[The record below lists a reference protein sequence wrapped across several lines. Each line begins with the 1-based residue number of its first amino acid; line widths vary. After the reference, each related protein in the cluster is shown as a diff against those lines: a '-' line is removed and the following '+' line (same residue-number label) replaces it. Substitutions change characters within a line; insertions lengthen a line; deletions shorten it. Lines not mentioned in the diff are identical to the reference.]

1 MDLAEFTIGDERFE
15 VTHDLLEDRLRFLPN
30 NTVEGEQVILVRAIS
45 GDQASTNLAIGIQIM
60 GEEKI
65 TQSDSESSFMG
76 IVVGILALLVLVLLS
91 ALIFAGIQLR
101 DRGFFEKDD
110 EFLQDDELVEEI
122 FSEAEIS
129 QSESG

>member
-1 MDLAEFTIGDERFE
+1 
-15 VTHDLLEDRLRFLPN
+15 
-30 NTVEGEQVILVRAIS
+30 
-45 GDQASTNLAIGIQIM
+45 M

-76 IVVGILALLVLVLLS
+76 IVVAILALLVLVLLS

-110 EFLQDDELVEEI
+110 EFFQDDELVEEI

-129 QSESG
+129 LSESG

>member
-1 MDLAEFTIGDERFE
+1 
-15 VTHDLLEDRLRFLPN
+15 
-30 NTVEGEQVILVRAIS
+30 
-45 GDQASTNLAIGIQIM
+45 M

-65 TQSDSESSFMG
+65 TLSDSESSFMG

-110 EFLQDDELVEEI
+110 EYFQDDELVEDI
-122 FSEAEIS
+122 ISEAENS
-129 QSESG
+129 QAESG

>member
-1 MDLAEFTIGDERFE
+1 
-15 VTHDLLEDRLRFLPN
+15 
-30 NTVEGEQVILVRAIS
+30 
-45 GDQASTNLAIGIQIM
+45 M

-110 EFLQDDELVEEI
+110 EIFQDDELVEET

-129 QSESG
+129 HSESG

>member
-1 MDLAEFTIGDERFE
+1 I
-15 VTHDLLEDRLRFLPN
+15 
-30 NTVEGEQVILVRAIS
+30 
-45 GDQASTNLAIGIQIM
+45 

-110 EFLQDDELVEEI
+110 EYFQDGELVEES
-122 FSEAEIS
+122 FSEAETS

>member
-1 MDLAEFTIGDERFE
+1 
-15 VTHDLLEDRLRFLPN
+15 
-30 NTVEGEQVILVRAIS
+30 
-45 GDQASTNLAIGIQIM
+45 M

-76 IVVGILALLVLVLLS
+76 ILVGILALLVLVLLS
-91 ALIFAGIQLR
+91 ALIFAGFQLR

-110 EFLQDDELVEEI
+110 GFFQDDELVGEI
-122 FSEAEIS
+122 FSEAETS